1 MRIGNLLMIV
11 GAAVLLVGALVRY
24 APGLF
29 GWFGHLPGDIR
40 IESENSR
47 VFIPITSMI
56 VVSVG
61 LTLIVNAARS
71 FFGDR

>member
-1 MRIGNLLMIV
+1 MRIGNLLMFL
-11 GAAVLLVGALVRY
+11 GGAVLLVGALIRY

-29 GWFGHLPGDIR
+29 GWFGNLPGDIR
-40 IESENSR
+40 IENENSR
-47 VFIPITSMI
+47 VFIPIASMI

-61 LTLIVNAARS
+61 LTLIVNAVRW